1 MKIAVFGATGMV
13 GTRIVAEATGR
24 DHSVIAVARTPRVG
38 RIQQGTI
45 AASADIRDV
54 ARIAEILAETDA
66 AVSSVRPRP
75 GEEST
80 VPGATR
86 ALLDAA
92 AGAGTRILLVG
103 GAGSLTSPDA
113 DRLVVDDTRYVHAE
127 WHASALASVEQLRAC
142 DGHPARWTYLSPPA
156 FLEPG
161 DRTGRYRRGTT
172 TLLTDANGVSRISAE
187 DLAVAVLDEL
197 ENPGADRHI
206 TVAY

>member
-13 GTRIVAEATGR
+13 GTRVVAEATRR
-24 DHSVIAVARTPRVG
+24 DHSVIAVARAARTGSMHP
-38 RIQQGTI
+38 GTI
-45 AASADIRDV
+45 AATADIRDV
-54 ARIAEILAETDA
+54 RRVTEILADADA
-66 AVSSVRPRP
+66 AVSAVRPRP
-75 GEEST
+75 GEEAA
-80 VPGATR
+80 VPDSTR

-92 AGAGTRILLVG
+92 VAAATPILLVG
-103 GAGSLTSPDA
+103 GAGALTSPDA
-113 DRLVVDDTRYVHAE
+113 DRLVLDDPRYVHAE
-127 WHASALASVEQLRAC
+127 WRASALASVEQLRAC

-172 TLLTDANGVSRISAE
+172 TLLTDADGVSRIAAE